1 MQRHITLGL
10 LISLA
15 TAFVIGHIYFNLQ
28 LIESTTSG
36 ASVAKPTLKKPD
48 FKAIPAGRERK
59 AAFFAYLTPF
69 IEAENQKI
77 ASLRSKIAKGNM
89 KPAELEQLAKRY
101 RIKTTDTKAIEQQ
114 LLKKADVIP
123 PSLVL
128 TQAAI
133 ESAWGTSR
141 FAVKGNNYFGQWCF
155 KKGCGLVPNQRIE
168 GKNHEVRVF
177 KSPQDS
183 VSAYVLNLN
192 SHPAYKELRQ
202 ARAQLAQQGAAPSGC
217 YLATGLE
224 SYSEKGMAYVNTLKK
239 MIRSNRLEQDPSGH
253 CKPIQVAT
261 PQPEPETTDVANQD
275 SAPETGDVTREAAS
289 SSEDGIVPS
298 T

>member
-28 LIESTTSG
+28 LIESITPDV
-36 ASVAKPTLKKPD
+36 SVAKPTLKKPD

-89 KPAELEQLAKRY
+89 KPTELEQLAKRY

-114 LLKKADVIP
+114 LLKKVDVIP

-141 FAVKGNNYFGQWCF
+141 FAVKGCSS
-155 KKGCGLVPNQRIE
+155 P
-168 GKNHEVRVF
+168 RVF
-177 KSPQDS
+177 MTSEKKTDRLAMCFFPFALVHDEGSSMPGCSSLMSKSSEKRSMRPK
-183 VSAYVLNLN
+183 
-192 SHPAYKELRQ
+192 P
-202 ARAQLAQQGAAPSGC
+202 
-217 YLATGLE
+217 LE
-224 SYSEKGMAYVNTLKK
+224 S
-239 MIRSNRLEQDPSGH
+239 
-253 CKPIQVAT
+253 
-261 PQPEPETTDVANQD
+261 DVPPLNH
-275 SAPETGDVTREAAS
+275 
-289 SSEDGIVPS
+289 I
-298 T
+298 